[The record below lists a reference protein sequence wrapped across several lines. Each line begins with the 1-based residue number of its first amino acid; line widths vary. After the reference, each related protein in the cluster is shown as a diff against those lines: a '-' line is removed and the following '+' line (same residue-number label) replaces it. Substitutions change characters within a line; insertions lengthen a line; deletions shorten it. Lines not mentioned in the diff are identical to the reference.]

1 GPGLAIHAG
10 PPGAGLAEAE
20 AAAGDLGRGRDRG
33 RMGPRQT
40 PGRAERLHLRRARRG
55 DGRARQRGQGLH
67 RADRR
72 RDRRDDAVLPRPHRR
87 GPGLGP
93 KRRAGHGHRGRVRL
107 HPALEPPPLGIRAPL
122 PTHRA
127 PPPRQAGRRDRHLE
141 ARRGALRAFLRRA
154 LGSGAVRGCGSGLL
168 PAWRGW
174 YGGIPQLK
182 LTFMGTA
189 GARFMVAKQLAASG
203 GLYLEEGKTRLCL
216 DPGPGAI
223 VQYAKRKVDPSRL
236 DGIVVSHRHLDH
248 CGDVNVMIEAMT
260 EGGFSRRGALYC
272 PADALDDDP
281 VVFQYLRRFPEK
293 VIKLQPKTDYRVG
306 EIAFTTSPAH
316 IHGAET
322 YGFRFGD
329 RLGWVTD
336 SA

>member
-1 GPGLAIHAG
+1 
-10 PPGAGLAEAE
+10 
-20 AAAGDLGRGRDRG
+20 
-33 RMGPRQT
+33 
-40 PGRAERLHLRRARRG
+40 
-55 DGRARQRGQGLH
+55 
-67 RADRR
+67 
-72 RDRRDDAVLPRPHRR
+72 
-87 GPGLGP
+87 
-93 KRRAGHGHRGRVRL
+93 
-107 HPALEPPPLGIRAPL
+107 
-122 PTHRA
+122 
-127 PPPRQAGRRDRHLE
+127 
-141 ARRGALRAFLRRA
+141 
-154 LGSGAVRGCGSGLL
+154 
-168 PAWRGW
+168 
-174 YGGIPQLK
+174 
-182 LTFMGTA
+182 MGTA

-293 VIKLQPKTDYRVG
+293 VVKLQPKTGYRVG

-336 SA
+336 SAYYEGIAEDHRADVMLIHVVLMQCRPELPHLCLADAERIVSEAKPRLAVLTHFGMTVWRAHPWELAEAMSQRTGVDVKAARDGMSLEL